1 MRTVIPVYF
10 KMYPQQATVNPVYD
24 VVDFLNFWFMF
35 CAQITFFHGQL
46 TIMPPFTPNE
56 HMLKTQAHRSPTKEP
71 WEIFAE
77 CVRDAMC
84 VHGGFIKDNTSQ
96 RDKLTYENLMERRV
110 DSIELDG
117 VQYSYSK
124 NNQWS
129 VNKSNYEKMDSEAQ
143 K

>member
-1 MRTVIPVYF
+1 
-10 KMYPQQATVNPVYD
+10 
-24 VVDFLNFWFMF
+24 
-35 CAQITFFHGQL
+35 
-46 TIMPPFTPNE
+46 
-56 HMLKTQAHRSPTKEP
+56 
-71 WEIFAE
+71 
-77 CVRDAMC
+77 MC

-129 VNKSNYEKMDSEAQ
+129 VNKSNYEKMDSEA
-143 K
+143 